1 MEVSDYWPLICLSFR
16 RIQITGDIP
25 FYLLSL
31 FCPVHCMLDVG
42 KGLGDSMIWIFG
54 PTIVIFTL
62 SVISVYLDRKDKR
75 EADQWFKD
83 RYGPFDQ

>member
-1 MEVSDYWPLICLSFR
+1 
-16 RIQITGDIP
+16 
-25 FYLLSL
+25 
-31 FCPVHCMLDVG
+31 
-42 KGLGDSMIWIFG
+42 MIRIFG